1 MGQKKENQTIKEKA
15 DFIMN
20 NSGLIFSK
28 LSNPKTYEETID
40 NLAYILLTTSE
51 MTESDIQIKV
61 NDLLGKKDNIIIN
74 YTNSYENSIRI
85 IFELCKYIN
94 NMLKDDQQKINILN
108 ILRKYPKRFIAP
120 NNGFIENNNLVYIN
134 PSNHIYI
141 KTKVGK

>member
-1 MGQKKENQTIKEKA
+1 MGQKKENQIIKEKA

-20 NSGLIFSK
+20 NSGVIFSK
-28 LSNPKTYEETID
+28 LSNKKTYEETID